1 MDDQDIQKLLIVTQ
15 TPPAYRKHDRTSN
28 FTSKNKLTSD
38 IAQAI
43 NDGLYFYEQ
52 VRCRQMIAAV
62 LHSHTIFV
70 MMQDLKLELEG
81 SDSSYTARK
90 VRYTLVDEDFLHT
103 NIHDAC
109 LN

>member
-1 MDDQDIQKLLIVTQ
+1 MSADV
-15 TPPAYRKHDRTSN
+15 
-28 FTSKNKLTSD
+28 
-38 IAQAI
+38 
-43 NDGLYFYEQ
+43 
-52 VRCRQMIAAV
+52 IAAV

-90 VRYTLVDEDFLHT
+90 VRYTLVDDFLHT

>member
-1 MDDQDIQKLLIVTQ
+1 MSADV
-15 TPPAYRKHDRTSN
+15 
-28 FTSKNKLTSD
+28 
-38 IAQAI
+38 
-43 NDGLYFYEQ
+43 
-52 VRCRQMIAAV
+52 IAAV

-90 VRYTLVDEDFLHT
+90 VRCILVDEDFLHT